1 MMILM
6 LSLLIVFSVNADWE
20 SDFTATSSKD
30 EFPKITGK
38 FYSKLDRFRIDTP
51 YPFQMSVYAKSGS
64 NHVYAGVH
72 SFKIRLSS
80 KAEKFSAQLPTCL
93 SKQFSHCVKE
103 LKLRKV
109 GQEKCGDRDC
119 EIFEGTPKRR
129 GMKKV
134 KLWHWVGEK
143 EPIFARTILTQSNGA
158 EVNTVFTKISRSSH
172 PESFFTV
179 PKGYKDAGTLESF
192 FGDMQGKSP

>member
-1 MMILM
+1 MILFI
-6 LSLLIVFSVNADWE
+6 LSFLLSFSASADWE
-20 SDFTATSSKD
+20 SDFTATSSKG

-64 NHVYAGVH
+64 NHVYAAVH

-80 KAEKFSAQLPTCL
+80 KAEKFSAQLPSCL
-93 SKQFSHCVKE
+93 SKKFDQCVKE
-103 LKLRKV
+103 LKLKKV

-119 EIFEGTPKRR
+119 EIFEGKPKLR

-143 EPIFARTILTQSNGA
+143 EPIFTKTILTQSNGS
-158 EVNTVFTKISRSSH
+158 EVHTVFTQITRSSR
-172 PESFFTV
+172 PESFFAV
-179 PKGYKDAGTLESF
+179 PKGYKDAGSLESF